1 MKSNPLLHK
10 SRVKSHIKMMLPLHN
25 LGLCG
30 TKPLAIIMMLLLGST
45 MMEIQV
51 CLLIQTCSFSIFVV
65 CAKVSAVYIALIF
78 ISSDLCKSAKFIKK
92 CF

>member
-1 MKSNPLLHK
+1 MMLLDGHQRNIIQMKSNPLLHK
-10 SRVKSHIKMMLPLHN
+10 SRVEKLHFKMMLLLHN

-51 CLLIQTCSFSIFVV
+51 CLFIIFK
-65 CAKVSAVYIALIF
+65 AANSTSL
-78 ISSDLCKSAKFIKK
+78 
-92 CF
+92 